1 MMDLHTPTVIG
12 YWSDRSQSVGRP
24 RSVDELAATT
34 RAFLDTLT
42 AIDPALVPELLLL
55 GEHQSGRP
63 ADLSIDGLRRIYQRR
78 KRDDPPTGSYVSGYG
93 VHFVHPDHRQ
103 RQSVSFSVGATAG
116 TNLVN
121 VTLPRPEHAVG
132 DASELLTA
140 RVGDAVLKAI
150 LDHWNAE
157 NGRWSVSK
165 YSRPQRE
172 LGIDFTGLD
181 ALDRQRAINTRLAKE
196 LKIGWETLIPPHV
209 PLDHTLLP
217 AVADTET
224 VTAGTLVRL
233 GDAPLDVDL
242 QDILDL
248 RRALGYPT

>member
-1 MMDLHTPTVIG
+1 MDLHAPTVIG

-78 KRDDPPTGSYVSGYG
+78 KRDDPPTGSYVSGYA
-93 VHFVHPDHRQ
+93 VDLVHPDHRQ
-103 RQSVSFSVGATAG
+103 RQSLHLIVGKTG
-116 TNLVN
+116 RTPNVVH

-140 RVGDAVLKAI
+140 GVGDAVLKAI
-150 LDHWNAE
+150 LDHWNATE
-157 NGRWSVSK
+157 AHWDLEK
-165 YSRPQRE
+165 YSRPQQDLVLGKVPRTSWTERRE
-172 LGIDFTGLD
+172 
-181 ALDRQRAINTRLAKE
+181 ARKRWAKE
-196 LKIGWETLIPPHV
+196 LQIGWETLIPPHV
-209 PLDHTLLP
+209 PLDDTLLP
-217 AVADTET
+217 AVADIET

-233 GDAPLDVDL
+233 GDAPLDVDFE
-242 QDILDL
+242 DILDL

>member
-1 MMDLHTPTVIG
+1 MDLHTPTVIG

-103 RQSVSFSVGATAG
+103 RQSPHLIVGKTG
-116 TNLVN
+116 RTPNVVH

-157 NGRWSVSK
+157 NGRLSVSK

-196 LKIGWETLIPPHV
+196 LKIGWETLIPPQV

-224 VTAGTLVRL
+224 VTTGTLVRL
-233 GDAPLDVDL
+233 GDAPLDVDFE
-242 QDILDL
+242 DILDL

>member
-1 MMDLHTPTVIG
+1 MDLHTPTVIG
-12 YWSDRSQSVGRP
+12 YWHDRSQ
-24 RSVDELAATT
+24 SVDELAATT
-34 RAFLDTLT
+34 RAFLDTLI

-63 ADLSIDGLRRIYQRR
+63 ADLSVEGLRRIYQRR
-78 KRDDPPTGSYVSGYG
+78 KRDDSPSGSYVSGYA
-93 VHFVHPDHRQ
+93 VDLVHPDHRQ
-103 RQSVSFSVGATAG
+103 RQSVSFVVGKTG
-116 TNLVN
+116 RTPNVVN
-121 VTLPRPEHAVG
+121 VTLPRPEYAVG

-181 ALDRQRAINTRLAKE
+181 AIDREHAINTRLAKE
-196 LKIGWETLIPPHV
+196 LKIGWETLIPPQV
-209 PLDHTLLP
+209 PLDRTLLP
-217 AVADTET
+217 AVADIET
-224 VTAGTLVRL
+224 VPAGTLVRL
-233 GDAPLDVDL
+233 GDAPLDVDFE
-242 QDILDL
+242 DILDL

>member
-1 MMDLHTPTVIG
+1 MIDLHAPTVIG
-12 YWSDRSQSVGRP
+12 YWHDRSQSVDRP
-24 RSVDELAATT
+24 RSAEDLAATT
-34 RAFLDTLT
+34 RAFLDTLA

-55 GEHQSGRP
+55 GEHQSGHP
-63 ADLSIDGLRRIYQRR
+63 ADLSIEGLRRIYHRR
-78 KRDDPPTGSYVSGYG
+78 KQDDPPSGSYVSGYS
-93 VHFVHPDHRQ
+93 VHLVHPDHRQ

-116 TNLVN
+116 TNVVH

-150 LDHWNAE
+150 LDHWNATE
-157 NGRWSVSK
+157 AHWDLEK
-165 YSRPQRE
+165 YSRPQRDLV
-172 LGIDFTGLD
+172 LGKASSTSWTERRE
-181 ALDRQRAINTRLAKE
+181 ARKRWAKE
-196 LKIGWETLIPPHV
+196 LQIGWETLIPPQV

-233 GDAPLDVDL
+233 GDAPLDVDFE
-242 QDILDL
+242 DILDL